1 MLYSIMQ
8 TFAIPGTISLSLL
21 SGALYGSTRGF
32 LLVAAVSTA
41 GSCSCYGMS
50 CLLWRPI
57 ARAVW
62 ADRIEGF
69 KSEVA
74 KRRHDLLSYIIFL
87 RVTPM
92 LPNVFINVAS
102 PIVGV
107 PLLDFALGEC
117 TVSSAAA
124 VGRVLDKLAL
134 QLQLHR
140 CHRGKVACR
149 HGSSNRGYW
158 GGCRRMLA
166 CWEKMLAVEHPR
178 CWYSKAVWQLTGH
191 CVPMYS
197 ATTCAA
203 CTCLLAATVNMEFSV
218 PMNVSLLS
226 NAIKQCSTRAGVCGA
241 CCSVLLCLLV
251 LPCMLCCRYSD
262 WLCAQ
267 QLHGSACRRP
277 PV

>member
-1 MLYSIMQ
+1 MPRLQAHELHALVHNFPPSSLPAVITLRDTLLAYAETYPKTVAVGILMLYSIMQ

-107 PLLDFALGEC
+107 PLLDWGAWGL
-117 TVSSAAA
+117 
-124 VGRVLDKLAL
+124 VG
-134 QLQLHR
+134 
-140 CHRGKVACR
+140 G
-149 HGSSNRGYW
+149 GWW
-158 GGCRRMLA
+158 GGGGTLIGCAPNNFMAAHAGDHLSDLDSLADLYNPRMLLLGLTVGCIA
-166 CWEKMLAVEHPR
+166 LLPVYMKHRHDKERAIAMLAQKIR
-178 CWYSKAVWQLTGH
+178 
-191 CVPMYS
+191 
-197 ATTCAA
+197 
-203 CTCLLAATVNMEFSV
+203 
-218 PMNVSLLS
+218 
-226 NAIKQCSTRAGVCGA
+226 
-241 CCSVLLCLLV
+241 
-251 LPCMLCCRYSD
+251 
-262 WLCAQ
+262 
-267 QLHGSACRRP
+267 
-277 PV
+277 